1 MALKMKVLKRA
12 EFFIAIF
19 FLLLPNVF
27 WAQAVDLSNIDEAF
41 SRPVVG
47 QKAALIVVGPS
58 VTEKASLSFGQWG
71 ETLYDVLLRE
81 YGYLTENIRLLYV
94 S

>member
-1 MALKMKVLKRA
+1 MALKMKDLKRA

-27 WAQAVDLSNIDEAF
+27 WAQAVDLRNIHEAV

-47 QKAALIVVGPS
+47 HKAASLVAGP
-58 VTEKASLSFGQWG
+58 
-71 ETLYDVLLRE
+71 
-81 YGYLTENIRLLYV
+81 
-94 S
+94 